1 MPTKK
6 KARPKAS
13 TRFKRLP
20 IEVPSPDL
28 AEFLRRLLS
37 ICAPRT
43 PVSPSKWQEE
53 HRFAPPHSPRPGRW
67 KNDPFQVEPL
77 DAIIDTGVS
86 SLTLMWASQFLG
98 KSSIVE
104 GVLAWQIAEAPAACV
119 AVFPTHDNAKIWSKN
134 RFSPLIDSIP
144 VLSRLVEKKRFSKL
158 GRGRGENTIVHK
170 TYPSGWLV
178 AGGANSPAGLAAH
191 TAKVVCFDEVDRY
204 PESVGKEHH
213 EEGDVIILTE
223 QRSARFVDAFS
234 IKTSTPTVKGFSRI
248 EREFE
253 KTDQRKWFVR
263 CPNKKC
269 RHEFVIMWQ
278 HIRCPEVK
286 DGEGNVI
293 DYKTAEAYLEC
304 PSCANHFSDSARQ
317 KMVRAGKWVAGNPKV
332 TNKRGY
338 WANAF
343 LVLGPTKQGF
353 TSWLHYFW
361 DRYLLEKSTGTQ
373 GLREW
378 QNLVLGE
385 PYEVETDPPPDF
397 LTLYNRREQYD
408 EFNGEIVLPDRCLL
422 LTVGIDV
429 QRDRVEI
436 ETVGW
441 GLNDESWGIEYKIL
455 RGNPQLPR
463 FWNNVD
469 ELIQRKWRHASGH
482 WLSPYCTLID
492 TGDKPAT
499 MYAFV
504 RRCSPRLV
512 YASKGYQGFTP
523 DWVKRSG
530 GSNQRLFILKVDTP
544 KESLYSNLRLV
555 EYGPGYAH
563 YPSNEGC
570 NYDTAYFDQLTSER
584 LVLTGSYPHFEKRTS
599 HVRNEALDVRVLAM
613 AAREIADP
621 HWEKVMGWVAS
632 PPLNDWRP
640 KAPPPPEPPPLPETT
655 MPPSFIKP
663 GAPPKPEPVILVST
677 APAGE
682 NGVIT
687 VIPEPAPRRIKP
699 SGWSKPW

>member
-1 MPTKK
+1 MKP
-6 KARPKAS
+6 RPKSKPKKSS
-13 TRFKRLP
+13 TRFKVKP
-20 IEVPSPDL
+20 VEVATPEL
-28 AEFLRRLLS
+28 ADFLRKLLK

-43 PVSPSKWQEE
+43 PLPPSKWQET
-53 HRFAPPHSPRPGRW
+53 HRFAPPHSPRPGKWR
-67 KNDPFQVEPL
+67 NDPFQVEPL
-77 DAIIDTGVS
+77 DAIIDESVS

-98 KSSIVE
+98 KSSIIE

-119 AVFPTHDNAKIWSKN
+119 SVFPTSDNAKIWSKN

-144 VLSRLVEKKRFSKL
+144 LLTRLVEKKHKAKL

-170 TYPSGWLV
+170 SYPSGWLV

-191 TAKVVCFDEVDRY
+191 TAKIVTFDEVDRY

-248 EREFE
+248 EKEYE
-253 KTDQRKWFVR
+253 KTDQRKWFVQCR
-263 CPNKKC
+263 NPKC
-269 RHEFVIMWQ
+269 KHEFVIMWH
-278 HIRCPEVK
+278 HIKCPEIK
-286 DGEGNVI
+286 DAEGNVTEF
-293 DYKTAEAYLEC
+293 KTADAYLEC
-304 PSCANHFSDSARQ
+304 PACEARFSDAARQ
-317 KMVRAGKWVAGNPKV
+317 SMVRKGKWVATEPKV
-332 TNKRGY
+332 KNKRGY

-343 LVLGPTKQGF
+343 LVLGPSKQGY
-353 TSWLHYFW
+353 TSWLHYFY
-361 DRYLLEKSTGTQ
+361 DRYLLEKSTGSQ

-397 LTLYNRREQYD
+397 LSLYNRRESYD
-408 EFNGEIVLPDRCLL
+408 EFEGNLVLPERCLL

-429 QRDRVEI
+429 QRDRIEM

-441 GLNDESWGIEYKIL
+441 GLHDECWGVEYRVF

-463 FWNNVD
+463 FWNFVD
-469 ELIQRKWRHASGH
+469 EFIQRKWRHASGH

-499 MYAFV
+499 MYSFV
-504 RRCSPRLV
+504 RRCAPRLV
-512 YASKGYQGFTP
+512 FASKGYQGFQP

-544 KESLYSNLRLV
+544 KESLYSNLRLI
-555 EYGPGYAH
+555 EPGPGYQH
-563 YPSNEGC
+563 FPLNEETG
-570 NYDTAYFDQLTSER
+570 YDTAFFDQLTSER
-584 LVLTGSYPHFEKRTS
+584 LVLTGNYPHFEKRTS

-613 AAREIADP
+613 GAKEIADP
-621 HWEKVMGWVAS
+621 DWGKVMGWVSS
-632 PPLNDWRP
+632 PPLHDWRP
-640 KAPPPPEPPPLPETT
+640 KAPPPPPEPQPIETT
-655 MPPSFIKP
+655 MPPSFIRP
-663 GAPPKPEPVILVST
+663 GAPPKPEPVLTNSAGT
-677 APAGE
+677 AVVNNVLQIRP
-682 NGVIT
+682 T
-687 VIPEPAPRRIKP
+687 
-699 SGWSKPW
+699 GWSRAF